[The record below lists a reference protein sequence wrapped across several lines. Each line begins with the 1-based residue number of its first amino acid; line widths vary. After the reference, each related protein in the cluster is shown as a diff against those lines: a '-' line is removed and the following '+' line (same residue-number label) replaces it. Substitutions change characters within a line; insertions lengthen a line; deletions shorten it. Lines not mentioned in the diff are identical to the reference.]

1 MSQATLFNFGAV
13 IFFIVMT
20 GAFMYGLAVAK
31 ESYENTKRQWPPARS
46 HYSLDE
52 DGESW
57 EVGR

>member
-52 DGESW
+52 DGETW
-57 EVGR
+57 